1 MTVAGE
7 EAPMARWR
15 DRVRWSAQL
24 GLHAPRQGS
33 LPFRPLSVHQ
43 RKQADRVR
51 SIVEHAYAHVP
62 YYQEEFDRRGE
73 VVISDLT
80 NRAMVL
86 LNYRLGDV
94 ATMLPGQCPCG
105 RSLPMISFLEGRRT
119 EWLQSTS
126 GKLVHPQGVRELL
139 RTEAEV
145 WRYQVVE
152 RRPDHFEIAV
162 VTDACDEERLRQRLA
177 AKFAAQFSAT
187 TTTTVSFV
195 TKLERTPQGK
205 VRPVISLC
213 GSSVPRAADEAAL

>member
-1 MTVAGE
+1 
-7 EAPMARWR
+7 MARSGALERAAWPSCTSPR
-15 DRVRWSAQL
+15 ESALPTVVRPSAQAGGPCAL
-24 GLHAPRQGS
+24 
-33 LPFRPLSVHQ
+33 
-43 RKQADRVR
+43 
-51 SIVEHAYAHVP
+51 
-62 YYQEEFDRRGE
+62 DRRASVRARSLLPGRIRSSRG

-94 ATMLPGQCPCG
+94 ATMLPGRCPCG

-139 RTEAEV
+139 RTEVEV
-145 WRYQVVE
+145 WRYQVVQ

-162 VTDACDEERLRQRLA
+162 VTDTCDEERLRQRLA

-205 VRPVISLC
+205 VRPVISLSD
-213 GSSVPRAADEAAL
+213 SSVPRAADEAAL